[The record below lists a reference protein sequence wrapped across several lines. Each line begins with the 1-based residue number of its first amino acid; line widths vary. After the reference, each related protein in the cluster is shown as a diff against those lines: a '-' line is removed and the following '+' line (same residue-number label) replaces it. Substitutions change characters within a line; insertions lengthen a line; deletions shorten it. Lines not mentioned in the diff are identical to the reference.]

1 MNISKTI
8 DHTVLKTFT
17 QKKDI
22 ERFCLEAKENNFA
35 SVCINPCWIS
45 YAKELLKDTDVKV
58 CTVIGFPIGANDTKV
73 KAYEASVAIANGAEE
88 VDMVINVGKL
98 KDRELSYVEEDIKS
112 VVKEAK
118 EKALVKV
125 IIETCL
131 LTEEEKEIACRL
143 AVKAGADFVKT
154 STGFSTGGATVE
166 DIKLM
171 KFIVGDKAKV
181 KASTGINSLEDVK
194 KMMEV
199 GATRFGTSKG
209 VRILKEYKREE

>member
-131 LTEEEKEIACRL
+131 LTEEEKEISCRL

-194 KMMEV
+194 KLMEV